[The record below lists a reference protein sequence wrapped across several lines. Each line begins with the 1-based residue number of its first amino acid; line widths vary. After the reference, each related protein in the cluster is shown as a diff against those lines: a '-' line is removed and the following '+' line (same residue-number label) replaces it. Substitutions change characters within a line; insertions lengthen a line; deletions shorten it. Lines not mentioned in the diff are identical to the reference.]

1 LLLAVACLVAVWFVP
16 GRNAAAWIGILSIVG
31 SLSLHIFGLLFL
43 VPAMLVIRREVALV
57 AAICIATYS
66 YQGAWAGIAL
76 VAAAFVYD
84 VYLKRGS
91 VRSAAGTAELSG
103 N

>member
-1 LLLAVACLVAVWFVP
+1 
-16 GRNAAAWIGILSIVG
+16 
-31 SLSLHIFGLLFL
+31 
-43 VPAMLVIRREVALV
+43 MLVIRREIGLV

-76 VAAAFVYD
+76 VAVAFVYD
-84 VYLKRGS
+84 AYLNRGS
-91 VRSAAGTAELSG
+91 VRSVAGTAELSG